1 MSSEAADPRR
11 WIALILLTATQF
23 MLIIDVSIVNVA
35 LPTIEIDL
43 HFNNSS
49 LQWVAS
55 AYALTFGGFL
65 LLGGRMADLLGRR
78 RLFMAGLALFT
89 LASLACGFATSNN
102 FLIGARAVQGLGGAM
117 IAPAALSIL
126 TTTFAEG
133 EERNKALAVWG
144 AVSGAGGAVGVLLGG
159 VLTQYVGWE
168 WVFFVNA
175 PIGLAAIL
183 LAPRL
188 LKESRVED
196 AVRSFDVIG
205 AILVTASLSLLVY
218 TVVKTDQYHWFSGR
232 TLGFFAVSVVLMAR
246 SCSTSSAPPHP
257 LLPLSIFR
265 LPTIVGRERRRLHAR
280 RGDLRDVLPAR
291 ALHAAARRASTT
303 PPIRSGIGYLLIA
316 CTIIVSAGASQVL
329 VGKLGRAQ
337 RAADRPRAADARTAL
352 LHARRLRTAPTSAI
366 SRRASCSAGIGLG
379 FAFIPVTIAALQG
392 ISNDQAGLASG
403 LINTSQQIGGAV
415 GVALLATVF
424 ASRTADQSTAGVCA
438 RDGLHRRALA
448 RVPGRRADDGDR
460 HRGDARVRRNV
471 KVERAVRAAEAAASG
486 GAYAADCRGAPGSA
500 EGGSGRGTTA
510 AAASSSR
517 CAKRKAGAETL
528 TAATTR
534 PALSRTGAA
543 AATRPARTPRA
554 RSRSRARAPLRSAR
568 PRRPARVRPARRA
581 RGRMRGP
588 GRRRGGASG
597 GRGLPTT
604 AGAWIALA
612 GDSESS
618 VSTLAP
624 WRTERCALSP
634 SWCTSSRSRRGA
646 AASSRGSP
654 ARAASAKTCQPMR

>member
-35 LPTIEIDL
+35 LPTIESAL
-43 HFNNSS
+43 KFNNSS

-89 LASLACGFATSNN
+89 LASLACGFATTNN
-102 FLIGARAVQGLGGAM
+102 FLIAARAVQGLGGAM

-168 WVFFVNA
+168 WIFFVNA

-188 LKESRVED
+188 LNESRVED
-196 AVRSFDVIG
+196 AVRSFDVVG
-205 AILVTASLSLLVY
+205 AFLVTASLSLLVY

-232 TLGFFAVSVVLMAR
+232 TLGFFAVSVVLMAAFLLNEER
-246 SCSTSSAPPHP
+246 AAHP
-257 LLPLSIFR
+257 LLPLSVFR
-265 LPTIVGRERRRLHAR
+265 IGTIVGANVVGFIVGAAIFAMFFLLALYMQQPEGLHYTA
-280 RGDLRDVLPAR
+280 
-291 ALHAAARRASTT
+291 
-303 PPIRSGIGYLLIA
+303 IRSGIGYLLIA
-316 CTIIVSAGASQVL
+316 CTIIASAGVSQVL
-329 VGKLGRAQ
+329 VGKMGVRNVLLIGLVLLTLG
-337 RAADRPRAADARTAL
+337 L
-352 LHARRLRTAPTSAI
+352 LFFSRVSPHGTYLGDLAPGFVLG
-366 SRRASCSAGIGLG
+366 GIGLG

-424 ASRTADQSTAGVCA
+424 TSRFAAQSAAGVEHA
-438 RDGLHRRALA
+438 TAYTDGLSRAFLIGA
-448 RVPGRRADDGDR
+448 LMTVIGIA
-460 HRGDARVRRNV
+460 ATLVFVKNV
-471 KVERAVRAAEAAASG
+471 KPAEAE
-486 GAYAADCRGAPGSA
+486 GAPEPVAAPSA
-500 EGGSGRGTTA
+500 
-510 AAASSSR
+510 
-517 CAKRKAGAETL
+517 
-528 TAATTR
+528 
-534 PALSRTGAA
+534 
-543 AATRPARTPRA
+543 
-554 RSRSRARAPLRSAR
+554 
-568 PRRPARVRPARRA
+568 
-581 RGRMRGP
+581 
-588 GRRRGGASG
+588 
-597 GRGLPTT
+597 
-604 AGAWIALA
+604 
-612 GDSESS
+612 
-618 VSTLAP
+618 
-624 WRTERCALSP
+624 
-634 SWCTSSRSRRGA
+634 
-646 AASSRGSP
+646 
-654 ARAASAKTCQPMR
+654 

>member
-35 LPTIEIDL
+35 LPTIETAL

-78 RLFMAGLALFT
+78 KLFMAGLALFT
-89 LASLACGFATSNN
+89 LASLACGFAGSSS

-133 EERNKALAVWG
+133 DERNKALAVWG

-168 WVFFVNA
+168 WIFFVNA

-188 LKESRVED
+188 LNESRVEG
-196 AVRSFDVIG
+196 ATRSFDVVG

-232 TLGFFAVSVVLMAR
+232 TLGFFAVSVVLMVAFLFNEER
-246 SCSTSSAPPHP
+246 ASHP
-257 LLPLSIFR
+257 LLPLSVFR
-265 LPTIVGRERRRLHAR
+265 LGTIVGANVVGFIVGAAIFAMFFLLALYMQQPQGLHYSA
-280 RGDLRDVLPAR
+280 
-291 ALHAAARRASTT
+291 
-303 PPIRSGIGYLLIA
+303 IRSGIGYLLIA

-329 VGKLGRAQ
+329 VGKMGVRNVLLIGLFLLTLSLLFFSRVSPHGTYLG
-337 RAADRPRAADARTAL
+337 DL
-352 LHARRLRTAPTSAI
+352 AP
-366 SRRASCSAGIGLG
+366 GFVLGGVGLG

-424 ASRTADQSTAGVCA
+424 ASRFADQSAAGVA
-438 RDGLHRRALA
+438 NATAYTDGLSRAFLIGA
-448 RVPGRRADDGDR
+448 LMTAIGIVAT
-460 HRGDARVRRNV
+460 VVFVKNV
-471 KVERAVRAAEAAASG
+471 KPVEGAQAAEAA
-486 GAYAADCRGAPGSA
+486 PVP
-500 EGGSGRGTTA
+500 TA
-510 AAASSSR
+510 
-517 CAKRKAGAETL
+517 
-528 TAATTR
+528 
-534 PALSRTGAA
+534 
-543 AATRPARTPRA
+543 
-554 RSRSRARAPLRSAR
+554 
-568 PRRPARVRPARRA
+568 
-581 RGRMRGP
+581 
-588 GRRRGGASG
+588 
-597 GRGLPTT
+597 
-604 AGAWIALA
+604 
-612 GDSESS
+612 
-618 VSTLAP
+618 
-624 WRTERCALSP
+624 
-634 SWCTSSRSRRGA
+634 
-646 AASSRGSP
+646 
-654 ARAASAKTCQPMR
+654 

>member
-35 LPTIEIDL
+35 LPTIEAQL
-43 HFNNSS
+43 KFNNSS

-89 LASLACGFATSNN
+89 LASLACGFATTNN
-102 FLIGARAVQGLGGAM
+102 LLIAARAVQGLGGAM

-159 VLTQYVGWE
+159 VLTEYIGWE

-196 AVRSFDVIG
+196 AIRSFDVPG

-218 TVVKTDQYHWFSGR
+218 TVVKTEQYHWFSGR
-232 TLGFFAVSVVLMAR
+232 TLGFFAVSAVLMVAFLINEQR
-246 SCSTSSAPPHP
+246 AANP

-265 LPTIVGRERRRLHAR
+265 LPTIVGANVVGFILGASIFAMFFLLALYMQQPEGLHYSA
-280 RGDLRDVLPAR
+280 
-291 ALHAAARRASTT
+291 
-303 PPIRSGIGYLLIA
+303 IRSGIGYLLIA
-316 CTIIVSAGASQVL
+316 CTIIVSAGASQAL
-329 VGKLGRAQ
+329 VGKLGVRNVLLIGM
-337 RAADRPRAADARTAL
+337 AL
-352 LHARRLRTAPTSAI
+352 LTLGLLFFTRVSPHGSYLGDLAPGFVLG
-366 SRRASCSAGIGLG
+366 GIGLG

-392 ISNDQAGLASG
+392 VSDDQAGLASG

-424 ASRTADQSTAGVCA
+424 ASRTADQSAAGVA
-438 RDGLHRRALA
+438 HATAYTDGLSRAFLIGA
-448 RVPGRRADDGDR
+448 LMTVIGIGATL
-460 HRGDARVRRNV
+460 VLIRNV
-471 KVERAVRAAEAAASG
+471 R
-486 GAYAADCRGAPGSA
+486 A
-500 EGGSGRGTTA
+500 EGGA
-510 AAASSSR
+510 AVTEAV
-517 CAKRKAGAETL
+517 AE
-528 TAATTR
+528 
-534 PALSRTGAA
+534 
-543 AATRPARTPRA
+543 
-554 RSRSRARAPLRSAR
+554 
-568 PRRPARVRPARRA
+568 
-581 RGRMRGP
+581 P
-588 GRRRGGASG
+588 G
-597 GRGLPTT
+597 L
-604 AGAWIALA
+604 
-612 GDSESS
+612 
-618 VSTLAP
+618 
-624 WRTERCALSP
+624 
-634 SWCTSSRSRRGA
+634 
-646 AASSRGSP
+646 
-654 ARAASAKTCQPMR
+654 